1 MGSAARER
9 VRLRP
14 KLSTQVFIDGTQFGT
29 FGKLVESIVD
39 SAKRPTPIGQFRL
52 RYEPTSR
59 VAMLRDVVTVD
70 LKRLVLEGRDYV

>member
-1 MGSAARER
+1 
-9 VRLRP
+9 
-14 KLSTQVFIDGTQFGT
+14 
-29 FGKLVESIVD
+29 VESIVD